1 MAKLIV
7 TSLVTKAY
15 RVPGTFSFEWK
26 LRLLLDACRERLL
39 SCGLLKQGDSV
50 TDSPS
55 SVVVVGT
62 GEYELLS
69 L

>member
-1 MAKLIV
+1 M
-7 TSLVTKAY
+7 
-15 RVPGTFSFEWK
+15 EWK
-26 LRLLLDACRERLL
+26 MRLLLDACRERLL